1 MYCGP
6 ASADL
11 SSILYSYINNT
22 GLRTLQ
28 NAIKSEIPAQFL
40 KALHTH
46 IGVFSAQ
53 GLDGAWLASL
63 RLPCVTYVH
72 LLRSC
77 NGATCSCVSSAI
89 CRHSFALTLF
99 WQHVGVNHRNSKTCY
114 ECELGERHLKVNSE
128 HTCML
133 LDWLIQVCLVI
144 KSNIWRRQMTNKD
157 WLIGFLSFFEFKTN
171 SCHTLPKARNK
182 QDINSERS
190 HSELYPYDPKGLKEQ
205 GGRGH
210 PRGKPH
216 EPWINTENSSA
227 CDFKFA
233 FLQYKMPTHIYRPLL
248 FFTLNPPRLPHV
260 HASMLIVNPHW
271 NPPSHSLSRWISLFP
286 FCSFQ
291 S

>member
-99 WQHVGVNHRNSKTCY
+99 WQHVGVNHRNSK
-114 ECELGERHLKVNSE
+114 HLLRVRTRRKTLKSKFWAYMYAPGL
-128 HTCML
+128 TDSGL
-133 LDWLIQVCLVI
+133 PGYKI
-144 KSNIWRRQMTNKD
+144 KYMAQAD
-157 WLIGFLSFFEFKTN
+157 DE
-171 SCHTLPKARNK
+171 
-182 QDINSERS
+182 
-190 HSELYPYDPKGLKEQ
+190 
-205 GGRGH
+205 
-210 PRGKPH
+210 
-216 EPWINTENSSA
+216 
-227 CDFKFA
+227 
-233 FLQYKMPTHIYRPLL
+233 
-248 FFTLNPPRLPHV
+248 
-260 HASMLIVNPHW
+260 
-271 NPPSHSLSRWISLFP
+271 
-286 FCSFQ
+286 
-291 S
+291 